1 MNDSYEKQLEAWA
14 ETALKQ
20 LPPRTAPATL
30 ISGVMH
36 AIAEREARPWWRK
49 SWMGWPAWFKTLFI
63 VLSIAVGLTMVRLCT
78 QLSAE
83 AVQTVT
89 TTRPYVFGQKF
100 VLTGGEMIGSTAAY
114 LYHSILNLPAP
125 YLIGFGLIIAM
136 AYAGCVGAGL
146 AIHRLVRSEPI
157 SQ

>member
-1 MNDSYEKQLEAWA
+1 MNESYEKQLEAWA

-30 ISGVMH
+30 IPGVMR
-36 AIAEREARPWWRK
+36 AIVERETRPWWRK
-49 SWMGWPAWFKTLFI
+49 SWMGWPTWFKTLFV
-63 VLSIAVGLTMVRLCT
+63 VLSAAVGLTMVRLCT
-78 QLSAE
+78 VISAE

-89 TTRPYVFGQKF
+89 STRPYILGQKF
-100 VLTGGEMIGSTAAY
+100 VLACFEMIVSSAAY
-114 LYHSILNLPAP
+114 LWNSILSLPTP
-125 YLIGFGLIIAM
+125 YLVGLGLIVAL

-146 AIHRLVRSEPI
+146 AIHRLVRSEPF